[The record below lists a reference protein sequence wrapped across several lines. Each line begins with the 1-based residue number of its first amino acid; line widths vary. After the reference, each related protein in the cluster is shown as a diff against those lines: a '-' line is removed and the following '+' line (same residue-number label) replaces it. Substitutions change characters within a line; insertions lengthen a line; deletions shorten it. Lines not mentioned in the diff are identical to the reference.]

1 MRRRIAT
8 LLLGAMSLILG
19 AGVLHILHHDLVQPI
34 EHYCSTEAG
43 KPCHTSEDEGC
54 IYLDLIPPPVILGA
68 SMVALVCLVALLGVL
83 ETSGAYRR
91 LLHRAVDRYSLSD
104 PPRSS
109 YDTMGLSPE
118 WVWRVRQQGI

>member
-34 EHYCSTEAG
+34 EHYCSTEVG

-54 IYLDLIPPPVILGA
+54 IYLDLVPPPAILGA
-68 SMVALVCLVALLGVL
+68 SMVALACLVALLGIL
-83 ETSGAYRR
+83 ETSGTHKR
-91 LLHRAVDRYSLSD
+91 LLHRVVDRYSLSD
-104 PPRSS
+104 PPVSP
-109 YDTMGLSPE
+109 YNTMGLSPE
-118 WVWRVRQQGI
+118 WVWRARQQGI